1 MRDLARLPKAELH
14 IHLEGSMRP
23 ETVRELADRQGR
35 PVPASLGAEGWARF
49 RDNLHF
55 IEQYTA
61 LCGLLGGLDDFRRVG
76 YELCQDLAAQDV
88 RYAEVVFS
96 PSQHAARI
104 GDWFGPIEAVLDG
117 FAAGERAFG
126 VVTRLAPDIIRDL
139 GMEMAQRTVEVA
151 LKFLGSGVVAI
162 NSAGSE
168 RASPGVYA
176 DLVRSAVAAGLHS
189 VPHAGEWAGPQN
201 IWETL
206 ASLTPER
213 IGHGISAVEDPALLA
228 HLADIRMPLEVCPT
242 SNVATGV
249 VASLPEHPFN
259 RLRDAGVVVTLNSDD
274 PGMFGSWLTDE
285 YRIAREVFG
294 LSDGE
299 LAELSRA
306 GVRSSFA
313 DPDVKAGIEAG
324 IDAWLAGETETPTT
338 ARRS

>member
-35 PVPASLGAEGWARF
+35 PVPTSLEDDGWPRF

-61 LCGLLGGLDDFRRVG
+61 VCGLLGELDDFRRVG

-96 PSQHAARI
+96 PSQHAGRI
-104 GDWFGPIEAVLDG
+104 GDWFGPVEAVLDG

-126 VVTRLAPDIIRDL
+126 VVTRLSPDIIRDL
-139 GMEMAQRTVEVA
+139 GMEQAQRTVEVA
-151 LKFLGSGVVAI
+151 LKFLGGGVVAI

-168 RASPGVYA
+168 RARPGVYA
-176 DLVRSAVAAGLHS
+176 DLVRAAVAAGLHS

-206 ASLTPER
+206 TSLTPER

-242 SNVATGV
+242 SNVATGA
-249 VASLPEHPFN
+249 VASLPEHPFS

-285 YRIAREVFG
+285 YTIARDVFG
-294 LSDGE
+294 LGDGE
-299 LAELSRA
+299 VAELARA

-313 DPDVKAGIEAG
+313 DPDMKAGIEAG
-324 IDAWLAGETETPTT
+324 IDRWLAGEAETPTI